1 MYRIY
6 VIFARKSTAY
16 NPVDKWY
23 THTMSRQNSRT
34 HNLILIL
41 IDTLVLIGAF
51 VLSYIARVQYDP
63 RPLLHNIYA
72 YDYLFAFLL
81 IVPFWIGIF
90 GLIGLY
96 QSKTYNRRLLEWS
109 KIAIG
114 SFIGVL
120 LIIGWE
126 YASGKDLFPARLV
139 AVYALVAS
147 FVLIVIER
155 EVMRLIRT
163 LSFRYG
169 KGVKRV
175 LIIGSSPVTTD
186 LANNLSDT
194 KHSGYQVVAI
204 AGAKKYFPENT
215 TALHFSSVET
225 ALKELETLNITAI
238 MQTEL
243 YENSERNQRVLSAA
257 QRHHVEFSFIPGE
270 SEFYSGKNTVDIFA
284 GYPMITVYQTPL
296 VGWGAIVKRIFDF
309 IASLILVVVLSPAF
323 LVLYLIKKVADPGPA
338 FYVSERLSR
347 FSEPIGLIKFR
358 SMGAQYGGKD
368 AADEFRDMGREDL
381 AEEYEKN
388 RKVEHDPRITKF
400 GKWLRATSLDE
411 LPQFFNVLKGDL
423 SLVGPRPILRQEM
436 KLAKG
441 RTALL
446 HSVKSG
452 VTGLW
457 QVSGRSELSF
467 DDRIE
472 LELFYAQNWSFW
484 LDIKILFKTV
494 WVVLRKKGAK

>member
-1 MYRIY
+1 M
-6 VIFARKSTAY
+6 
-16 NPVDKWY
+16 N
-23 THTMSRQNSRT
+23 RQNSRT
-34 HNLILIL
+34 HNLVLIL
-41 IDTLVLIGAF
+41 IDTLVLIAAF
-51 VLSYIARVQYDP
+51 VLAYIARVQYDP

-90 GLIGLY
+90 ALIGLY

-114 SFIGVL
+114 TFLGIL

-126 YASGKDLFPARLV
+126 YVSDKEIFPARLV
-139 AVYALVAS
+139 AFYALIAT
-147 FVLIVIER
+147 FLLIVVER
-155 EVMRLIRT
+155 EIMRLIRT
-163 LSFRYG
+163 ISFRYG

-175 LIIGSSPVTTD
+175 LIIGSSDVTKD
-186 LANNLSDT
+186 LARNLVDT
-194 KHSGYQVVAI
+194 KHSGYQVVAV
-204 AGAKKYFPENT
+204 AGAKKYFPEELGV
-215 TALHFSSVET
+215 LHFSSTEV
-225 ALKELETLNITAI
+225 ALKQLDTLGITAI

-243 YENSERNQRVLSAA
+243 YENPERNQRVLSAV
-257 QRHHVEFSFIPGE
+257 QQHHIEYSFIPGE

-309 IASLILVVVLSPAF
+309 IASLILVTILSPIF
-323 LVLYLIKKVADPGPA
+323 LVLFLIKRIADPGPA
-338 FYVSERLSR
+338 FYVSKRLSR
-347 FSEPIGLIKFR
+347 FSQPIGLIKFR
-358 SMGAQYGGKD
+358 SMGSQYGSKD
-368 AADEFRDMGREDL
+368 AAEEFREMGREDL
-381 AEEYEKN
+381 ALEYEKN
-388 RKVEHDPRITKF
+388 RKVENDPRITKF
-400 GKWLRATSLDE
+400 GNWLRATSLDE
-411 LPQFFNVLKGDL
+411 LPQFINVLRGDL
-423 SLVGPRPILRQEM
+423 SLVGPRPILPQEM
-436 KLAKG
+436 HLAKG

-467 DDRIE
+467 NERIE